1 MPFFPDLLV
10 NQGVSAALLTLNESS
25 QDEIK
30 DFASQVGA
38 EVQANKDN
46 TDGVKNNLSFGPID
60 FSYTLTAA
68 KAKQVISDDAYKTG

>member
-38 EVQANKDN
+38 EV
-46 TDGVKNNLSFGPID
+46 
-60 FSYTLTAA
+60 
-68 KAKQVISDDAYKTG
+68 